1 MFELISSD
9 AAVPGRGSFAANI
22 STQKHRNK
30 LSSLFTF
37 QSYKTLLTTSRMAEP
52 AWKIAMRERKKQKE
66 EEEKKKQAEEEAKLA
81 SVPAWKRAMLE
92 KKKGKTGSATT
103 TPASST
109 ATAAAAP
116 TTTTSHTPTTSEK
129 KWNAATSV
137 RSEPLNAVKPKE
149 TSTPTV
155 PSWKLGTSKKVSA
168 TKNIFEELQEK
179 ANSPQIPKKTP
190 LSPVRESLLEPDK
203 SSSITRRMKEQFET
217 TARTGGVDDHKDV
230 ISTQGNDMQDNTGTS
245 PVAAKPFEFPSTPTS
260 THPSHSVKEEPQ
272 KVEKTEP
279 SSPPPPTTTT
289 TTVTQNIAKKFTPQ
303 RKSGFNAHFVEPPS
317 DSTDKMPAWKRELL
331 RRKKGTST
339 SQSTNDVKSPPPS
352 SPPATSAQSSS
363 TTQAT
368 SAAAT
373 ASQNIASTPKHEDTR
388 TSTTGAAASS
398 VPPKTEVQPLEES
411 DGAPESKK
419 LPEVVNASDKKDESD
434 SPKLVHK
441 EGKTIRA
448 PVLKSKSKW
457 ADIKEEDPEF
467 KNLPLWKQE
476 LIKRRQN
483 DAKKRTEPIP
493 KEEDKKKEEKKA
505 PVTLPSRLMPS
516 EGSTNTSKQEN
527 VAKPSHNLTPLKKT
541 SAASTPSS
549 PPPLETSETS
559 GGSNIMN
566 LLQKFGGNPNAIK
579 KRPPPGP
586 AVKENGLEVT
596 LIDEESSDDEAP
608 PTPVMKTSRS
618 GSILKSPEKPVKVI
632 KQNIIQL
639 ACMFFFQR
647 TTFATL

>member
-1 MFELISSD
+1 
-9 AAVPGRGSFAANI
+9 
-22 STQKHRNK
+22 
-30 LSSLFTF
+30 
-37 QSYKTLLTTSRMAEP
+37 MAEP

-109 ATAAAAP
+109 ATAAAA

-129 KWNAATSV
+129 KWNAATP
-137 RSEPLNAVKPKE
+137 EPLNAIKPKE
-149 TSTPTV
+149 ASTPTV

-272 KVEKTEP
+272 KVEKMEP
-279 SSPPPPTTTT
+279 SSPPPPTTT

-303 RKSGFNAHFVEPPS
+303 RKSGSNAHFVEPPS
-317 DSTDKMPAWKRELL
+317 DSADKMPAWKRELL

-339 SQSTNDVKSPPPS
+339 SQSTNDAKSPPPS

-373 ASQNIASTPKHEDTR
+373 ASQNVASTQKHEDTR

-398 VPPKTEVQPLEES
+398 VPPKTEVQPLEEKKS

-493 KEEDKKKEEKKA
+493 KEEDKKEEKKA

-516 EGSTNTSKQEN
+516 EGGSNTSKQES

-541 SAASTPSS
+541 PAASTPSS

-639 ACMFFFQR
+639 ACMFFQR